1 MKLSKEEV
9 THIATL
15 CRVGMTDA
23 DLEKFSDQLS
33 NILEQFEVLKSVN
46 TDGVEPTA
54 HSIPL
59 NNVWREDVAH
69 PSLREDEVLANAPD
83 KEEGFIKVKQG
94 LED

>member
-1 MKLSKEEV
+1 MKLSKQEV
-9 THIATL
+9 MHIATL

-33 NILEQFEVLKSVN
+33 NILDQFEVLKSVN
-46 TDGVEPTA
+46 TDNVPPTA

-59 NNVWREDVAH
+59 NNVWREDEAR
-69 PSLREDEVLANAPD
+69 PSLSEEDTLRNAPD
-83 KEEGFIKVKQG
+83 KEEGFIKVKQV

>member
-9 THIATL
+9 THIASL

-23 DLEKFSDQLS
+23 DIEKYSDQLS

-46 TDGVEPTA
+46 TDNVQPTA

-59 NNVWREDVAH
+59 NNVWREDVAR
-69 PSLREDEVLANAPD
+69 PSLSPEDTLKNAPD
-83 KEEGFIKVKQG
+83 KEEGFIKVKQV

>member
-1 MKLSKEEV
+1 
-9 THIATL
+9 
-15 CRVGMTDA
+15 MTDA
-23 DLEKFSDQLS
+23 DIEKYSNQLS

-46 TDGVEPTA
+46 TDNVQPTA

-59 NNVWREDVAH
+59 NNVWREDVAR

-83 KEEGFIKVKQG
+83 KEEGFIKVKQV

>member
-1 MKLSKEEV
+1 MKLSKQEV
-9 THIATL
+9 MYIATL

-46 TDGVEPTA
+46 TDNVQPTA

-59 NNVWREDVAH
+59 NNVWRDDVAR
-69 PSLREDEVLANAPD
+69 PSLTAEEVLKNAPD
-83 KEEGFIKVKQG
+83 KEEGFIKVKQV

>member
-1 MKLSKEEV
+1 MKLSKQEV
-9 THIATL
+9 IHIASL

-23 DLEKFSDQLS
+23 DLEKYSDQLS

-46 TDGVEPTA
+46 TDGVQPTA

-59 NNVWREDVAH
+59 NNVWREDVTR
-69 PSLREDEVLANAPD
+69 PSLSEEDTLKNAPD
-83 KEEGFIKVKQG
+83 KEEGFIKVKQV

>member
-1 MKLSKEEV
+1 MKLSKQEV
-9 THIATL
+9 MHIATL

-46 TDGVEPTA
+46 TDNVQPTA

-59 NNVWREDVAH
+59 NNVWRDDVAR
-69 PSLREDEVLANAPD
+69 PSLTAEEVLKNAPD
-83 KEEGFIKVKQG
+83 KEEGFIKVKQV

>member
-9 THIATL
+9 THIASL

-23 DLEKFSDQLS
+23 DIEKYSDQLS

-46 TDGVEPTA
+46 TDNVQPTA

-59 NNVWREDVAH
+59 NNVWREDVAR
-69 PSLREDEVLANAPD
+69 PSLSAEDTLKNAPD
-83 KEEGFIKVKQG
+83 KEEGFIRVKQV